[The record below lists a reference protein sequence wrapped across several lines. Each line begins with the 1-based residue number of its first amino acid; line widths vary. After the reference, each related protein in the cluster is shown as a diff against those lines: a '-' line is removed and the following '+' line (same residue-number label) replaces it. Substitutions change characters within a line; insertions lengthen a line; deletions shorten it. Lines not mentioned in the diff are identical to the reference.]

1 MYIFKLASLSVLK
14 QRSLGCLFLSDKII
28 TNTWADVDTV
38 SGFLEEFD
46 ETIIVHSLFKGGSTA
61 ILFYILRFWFRNRG
75 MRHVKNCRI
84 VTIC

>member
-14 QRSLGCLFLSDKII
+14 QRSLGCLFLRDKII

-46 ETIIVHSLFKGGSTA
+46 ETIIVHS
-61 ILFYILRFWFRNRG
+61 
-75 MRHVKNCRI
+75 
-84 VTIC
+84 